1 MTNLL
6 LAMLFFAVSGF
17 GVIRALDSENSA
29 SVAPETYEPTQNQA
43 VQGSGRTFVLLIES
57 LRARTALS
65 SDLMPY
71 LANLA
76 STSYTTVLR
85 PVDEA
90 RSAGSLAAAFTGRDE
105 LQGLGTLRMFVEPP
119 RPRPSLFTQLRTN
132 GLSSVVY
139 SDQWSFAPFHQDI
152 TQRLPRRGSLGS
164 EVEAQ
169 LSELNKARGRF
180 LGGHDNL
187 VIYHSTI
194 LDIAAHRF
202 TVAHLEYARITRLI
216 DDAIRD
222 LDAAISP
229 HDHLVIMGD
238 HGHTDA
244 GRHGPGL
251 DVPTVLIGRGPAFIP
266 GRPKGVLPI
275 RAVRS
280 LLSHVLNLPLP
291 VAYEGPRPL
300 ARENFPV
307 SGSSHRTFEGRD
319 FVLVEGLGFFQ
330 NLSVAMGVGVLFSL
344 FWFLGRGPKV
354 GANDFPL
361 DDRPHWFSWG
371 LPGALAVLGFGL
383 GLWMA
388 KDSGFRQILPDY
400 VLNQIWGGLLAFGML
415 GILFA
420 KWTAAGFSLWVFGV
434 FFLSLYPGVLSIGS
448 PGVFG
453 PSWIMFAVLAAFQTL
468 RHVPKTNRVLRYRRQ
483 MILWASLVA
492 LLLQPF
498 FHVESRDAIS
508 GQFWPLIH
516 EIVPISL
523 YPRSIVSGMIM
534 WILVHRERQGVLNNV
549 LAVIMVLYI
558 IMIQVRIIPENHWGN
573 LALALSL
580 MGLAYA
586 SWRGPRLGRVELDAR
601 GFGRTAFL
609 CALLVLTFYLIRVGH
624 VLRTDL
630 LMVFAA
636 TRYSILLGGRAARS
650 VRDLQITGIL
660 ILFLGIVGV
669 GWMTLGWSLG
679 RVEWGFLFDFV
690 SPDLVSRRM
699 GHFYPLI
706 LIRYVIPVMVIR
718 LLVTEVLVGKTLVP
732 MRWMAFLVGLKYV
745 MSLGILLGIAV
756 TTSASAVY
764 VGALSHI
771 AVFLLLII
779 GLV

>member
-17 GVIRALDSENSA
+17 GVIRALDSDQTVSA
-29 SVAPETYEPTQNQA
+29 LQETYEATDGP
-43 VQGSGRTFVLLIES
+43 VVPKSGRTFVLLIES

-76 STSYTTVLR
+76 FGAYTTELR

-90 RSAGSLAAAFTGRDE
+90 RTAGSLAAAFTGRDE

-119 RPRPSLFTQLRTN
+119 RPRPSLFTQVQVN

-152 TQRLPRRGSLGS
+152 THRLPRRGSLGS

-180 LGGHDNL
+180 LAGQDNL
-187 VIYHSTI
+187 VIYHLTI

-222 LDAAISP
+222 LDTSISRD
-229 HDHLVIMGD
+229 DHLVIMGD

-251 DVPTVLIGRGPAFIP
+251 DVPTVLIGRGPAFPP
-266 GRPKGVLPI
+266 GHPKGALPI

-280 LLSHVLNLPLP
+280 LLSDALQLPLP
-291 VAYEGPRPL
+291 VGYDGPRPL
-300 ARENFPV
+300 GQGSLPV
-307 SGSSHRTFEGRD
+307 TGSTPGTLLGRD
-319 FVLVEGLGFFQ
+319 FVPVGGLGIWRNFA
-330 NLSVAMGVGVLFSL
+330 VALGVAGLFSV
-344 FWFLGRGPKV
+344 FWRLTRAPKV

-361 DDRPHWFSWG
+361 GDRPLWISRI
-371 LPGALAVLGFGL
+371 LPGALAVLGFCL

-400 VLNQIWGGLLAFGML
+400 VLNQIWGGLLAFGVL
-415 GILFA
+415 GILFE
-420 KWTAAGFSLWVFGV
+420 KWTAASFSLWVFGV

-468 RHVPKTNRVLRYRRQ
+468 RHVPNTNRISRYRRQ
-483 MILWASLVA
+483 TILWASFA
-492 LLLQPF
+492 GLLLQPF

-523 YPRSIVSGMIM
+523 YPRSILSGMIM
-534 WILVHRERQGVLNNV
+534 WILIRRERQGILNIVLS
-549 LAVIMVLYI
+549 VIMVLHI
-558 IMIQVRIIPENHWGN
+558 ILIQVRIIPENHWGN
-573 LALALSL
+573 LALGLSFL
-580 MGLAYA
+580 GLAYA
-586 SWRGPRLGRVELDAR
+586 SWRGPRFGRVELDAR

-609 CALLVLTFYLIRVGH
+609 CALLVLTFYLIRIGH

-679 RVEWGFLFDFV
+679 RIEWGFLFDFV

-718 LLVTEVLVGKTLVP
+718 LLVTEVLLGKTLMP
-732 MRWMAFLVGLKYV
+732 RRLMAFLVGLKYV

>member
-6 LAMLFFAVSGF
+6 LATLFLALSGF
-17 GVIRALDSENSA
+17 GVIRALDSDHTA
-29 SVAPETYEPTQNQA
+29 SVLEETYEAKEGEVAPQ
-43 VQGSGRTFVLLIES
+43 SSRTFLLLIES
-57 LRARTALS
+57 LRAHTALS
-65 SDLMPY
+65 GDLMPY

-85 PVDEA
+85 PVDEV
-90 RSAGSLAAAFTGRDE
+90 RTAGSLAAAFTGRDE
-105 LQGLGTLRMFVEPP
+105 LQGLGTLRMFVETP
-119 RPRPSLFTQLRTN
+119 RPRPSLFTQLRAN
-132 GLSSVVY
+132 GHSSVVY

-152 TQRLPRRGSLGS
+152 THRLPRRGSLGS

-180 LGGHDNL
+180 LAGKDKL
-187 VIYHSTI
+187 VIYHLTI

-222 LDAAISP
+222 LDSSISS

-244 GRHGPGL
+244 GRHGAGL
-251 DVPTVLIGRGPAFIP
+251 DVPTVLIGRGPAFPP
-266 GRPKGVLPI
+266 GQLKEALPI

-280 LLSHVLNLPLP
+280 LLSHVLQLPLP
-291 VAYEGPRPL
+291 VSYDGPRPL
-300 ARENFPV
+300 GQGSLPV
-307 SGSSHRTFEGRD
+307 MGSTQGPLLGRD
-319 FVLVEGLGFFQ
+319 FAPLGGLGFWR
-330 NLSVAMGVGVLFSL
+330 NLAVALGVGGLFSL
-344 FWFLGRGPKV
+344 FWVLTGPPKV

-361 DDRPHWFSWG
+361 GDRPLWISRI

-400 VLNQIWGGLLAFGML
+400 VLNQIWGGLLAFGVL
-415 GILFA
+415 GILFE
-420 KWTAAGFSLWVFGV
+420 KWTAASFSLWVFGV

-468 RHVPKTNRVLRYRRQ
+468 RHVPKTDKILRYRRQ
-483 MILWASLVA
+483 TILWASVAA

-534 WILVHRERQGVLNNV
+534 WILVHRERQGVLNIF
-549 LAVIMVLYI
+549 LSVIMVLYI
-558 IMIQVRIIPENHWGN
+558 ILIQVRIIPENHWGN

-580 MGLAYA
+580 LGLAYA
-586 SWRGPRLGRVELDAR
+586 SWRGPRFGRVELDAR
-601 GFGRTAFL
+601 GFGRTTFL

-650 VRDLQITGIL
+650 VRDLQLTGIL

-669 GWMTLGWSLG
+669 GWMTLGWGLG

-690 SPDLVSRRM
+690 SPDLVSQRM

-732 MRWMAFLVGLKYV
+732 RRLMAFLVGLKYV
-745 MSLGILLGIAV
+745 MSLGILLGITV